1 MRISYALAALAL
13 VAISRA
19 QAGNDGLAGNW
30 KVSIF
35 EEGQQHNFWLI
46 KLENKD
52 GKISGTALG
61 LRGVPASKISK
72 IAVKGDRVTFNLSV
86 DDKEFDFEGKLTKA
100 DPKKI
105 MGSMRLGNRMIPAML
120 EATAARTAFE
130 ADKEFLARNPNDPRI
145 FEVFSDLI
153 GQAGK
158 EKVSAQEMREWTQ
171 ILLKAAANFGE
182 RWQRET
188 VIRLAEGLLKD
199 KDYAAIAVEVARHA
213 EKIKGDAE
221 FQLRILAL
229 LQKALQM
236 NSQAD
241 EAKLLGKRIEELEP
255 LAHREYEK
263 TSLPF
268 KVEPF
273 AGRKG
278 KSKRA
283 VLVELFTGA
292 QCPPCVAADLAFDAL
307 EKAYKPSEV
316 VLLQYHLHVPGPDV
330 LTNPDSEARQE
341 YYGKVIRGTP
351 TILFNG
357 KASAPGGGGPGA
369 AQGKFSDYQIIIDP
383 LLEKPG
389 SVSLDAKAIRK
400 GNKIHIQA
408 RTQDLDK
415 PGDKIRLRLAL
426 VEDWVRYRGTNG
438 MRYHSRV
445 VRALPGGPEG
455 LALTK
460 KDAEHA
466 VVVDLAELETKLTNY
481 LDDFVKKEAPF
492 PDAQRPMRL
501 RDLRVVA
508 FVQNDDTSE
517 VLQALEVPV
526 KGN

>member
-1 MRISYALAALAL
+1 
-13 VAISRA
+13 
-19 QAGNDGLAGNW
+19 
-30 KVSIF
+30 
-35 EEGQQHNFWLI
+35 
-46 KLENKD
+46 
-52 GKISGTALG
+52 
-61 LRGVPASKISK
+61 
-72 IAVKGDRVTFNLSV
+72 
-86 DDKEFDFEGKLTKA
+86 
-100 DPKKI
+100 
-105 MGSMRLGNRMIPAML
+105 
-120 EATAARTAFE
+120 
-130 ADKEFLARNPNDPRI
+130 
-145 FEVFSDLI
+145 
-153 GQAGK
+153 
-158 EKVSAQEMREWTQ
+158 
-171 ILLKAAANFGE
+171 
-182 RWQRET
+182 
-188 VIRLAEGLLKD
+188 
-199 KDYAAIAVEVARHA
+199 
-213 EKIKGDAE
+213 
-221 FQLRILAL
+221 
-229 LQKALQM
+229 
-236 NSQAD
+236 
-241 EAKLLGKRIEELEP
+241 
-255 LAHREYEK
+255 
-263 TSLPF
+263 
-268 KVEPF
+268 
-273 AGRKG
+273 
-278 KSKRA
+278 
-283 VLVELFTGA
+283 
-292 QCPPCVAADLAFDAL
+292 
-307 EKAYKPSEV
+307 
-316 VLLQYHLHVPGPDV
+316 LLQYHLHVPGPDV